1 MIMKVLSFGSCN
13 IDYVYRVD
21 HLVRAGESLIS
32 KGREVF
38 SGGKGLNQSIAAARG
53 GAEVYF
59 AGCIGNDGEFLADVL
74 KESGVHLDYVKRVDE
89 PNGHAIIQVDD
100 NGENSIFTYKGTN
113 EAITEEYID
122 EVLSHFDE
130 GDILLMQNEI
140 SNVPYL
146 VDKGYE
152 KGLKI
157 VFNPSPLNEELKK
170 IDLSKVTYL
179 ILNEVEA
186 KDISGKSEPDEFIG
200 FVKKEY
206 PMLKTVLT
214 LGKNGC
220 IYTDGEIRLT
230 HPAFM
235 VKAVDTVGAGD
246 TFAGYFAALVS
257 VGTECAEILKLASA
271 ASGIAVSRKGA
282 APSIPVIEEVKEGIK
297 TMKVY
302 GVKKLKNMNK
312 EKIED
317 YIKTHLTDAT
327 LEGLADE
334 IGYSRF
340 YIGPWVR
347 SVMNISFSQLLKKIR
362 CEYAAKLLT
371 ETDMS
376 VQEIIELTGYK
387 NESFFRK
394 IFKEQYGSAP
404 FEFRKEKN

>member
-1 MIMKVLSFGSCN
+1 MRVVSFGSCN
-13 IDYVYRVD
+13 IDYVYSVE

-38 SGGKGLNQSIAAARG
+38 SGGKGLNQSIAAARA
-53 GAEVYF
+53 GAKVYF
-59 AGCIGNDGEFLADVL
+59 AGCIGNDGQFLADVL
-74 KESGVHLDYVKRVDE
+74 SESGVDLTYVKRADE

-122 EVLSHFDE
+122 EVLAHFGE

-146 VDKGYE
+146 IDKAFE

-157 VFNPSPLNEELKK
+157 VFNPSPLNDELKK
-170 IDLSKVTYL
+170 VNLSKVSYL

-200 FVKKEY
+200 YVKKEY
-206 PMLKTVLT
+206 PSLKVVLT

-220 IYTDGEIRLT
+220 IYVDSDTELS
-230 HPAFM
+230 HPAFV

-257 VGTECAEILKLASA
+257 DNTDYAEILKLASA

-282 APSIPVIEEVKEGIK
+282 APSIPLISEVKEALK
-297 TMKVY
+297 TLKVY
-302 GVKKLKNMNK
+302 DVKKK
-312 EKIED
+312 ETI
-317 YIKTHLTDAT
+317 
-327 LEGLADE
+327 
-334 IGYSRF
+334 
-340 YIGPWVR
+340 
-347 SVMNISFSQLLKKIR
+347 
-362 CEYAAKLLT
+362 
-371 ETDMS
+371 
-376 VQEIIELTGYK
+376 
-387 NESFFRK
+387 
-394 IFKEQYGSAP
+394 
-404 FEFRKEKN
+404 